1 MATRVENFKAKQSLV
16 LSNSFGVINKEND
29 VELNVTVGIVDEE
42 RGYFELYDILSGGDN
57 WYAEGS
63 IQFDGKN
70 VIGYDGV
77 FDLPDVVKNKLVE
90 MGYNVDDI

>member
-1 MATRVENFKAKQSLV
+1 MKTRVENFKAKQSLV
-16 LSNSFGVINKEND
+16 LSNSFGIINKEKD
-29 VELNVTVGIVDEE
+29 VELNVTVGIVNEE

-70 VIGYDGV
+70 ALLKVRASALV
-77 FDLPDVVKNKLVE
+77 VPLPRPRFTRCATAD
-90 MGYNVDDI
+90 

>member
-16 LSNSFGVINKEND
+16 LSNSFGVINKEKD
-29 VELNVTVGIVDEE
+29 VELDVTVGIGDDES
-42 RGYFELYDILSGGDN
+42 GYFELYDTLSGGDN

-90 MGYNVDDI
+90 MGYNIDDL